1 MKKKLISMVCTLLLI
16 IPTLCFGVWN
26 KTTIYTVD
34 VPFAS
39 SAIAGSGTITS
50 GLINLDELMPEGY
63 FTIKLTSAGAGST
76 IKAEFLVSDTRGG
89 TYYEPSGATDIVAAH
104 DVGTAIYSFTPPVAK
119 YMKIK
124 LTENTGNAVSSFSV
138 VLTVQ

>member
-1 MKKKLISMVCTLLLI
+1 MKKKIMLMVCALVLVPVVCFAVYSTKALYSTTLV
-16 IPTLCFGVWN
+16 FS
-26 KTTIYTVD
+26 
-34 VPFAS
+34 AS
-39 SAIAGSGTITS
+39 SIAGSGTITS
-50 GLINLDELMPEGY
+50 GLINLDELRPEGY

-76 IKAEFLVSDTRGG
+76 IKAEYLVCDTRGG

-104 DVGTAIYSFTPPVAK
+104 AVGTTIYSFTPPVAK

-124 LTENTGNAVSSFSV
+124 LTENTGNDVSSFAV